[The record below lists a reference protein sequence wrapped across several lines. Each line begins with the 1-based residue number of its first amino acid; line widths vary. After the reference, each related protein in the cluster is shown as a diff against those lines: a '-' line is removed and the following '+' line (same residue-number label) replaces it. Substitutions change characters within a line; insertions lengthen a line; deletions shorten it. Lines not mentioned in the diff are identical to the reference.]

1 MYSEEQYHKVLEVYE
16 ETKICNYNLLSVL
29 ELHRVINSFSHLK
42 SPLADKNL
50 IIQHFYINNSLAIM
64 CCCLNRKGIV
74 ISNLFDKFKKR
85 VKSSFPFPIGSDRR
99 FSQSI

>member
-42 SPLADKNL
+42 SPLADK
-50 IIQHFYINNSLAIM
+50 
-64 CCCLNRKGIV
+64 
-74 ISNLFDKFKKR
+74 
-85 VKSSFPFPIGSDRR
+85 
-99 FSQSI
+99 